1 MSYIYEEYR
10 YRSEH
15 VEWDIFL
22 LYIDPY
28 IDSFCTAGGI
38 DTCVCRL
45 IVIAVSSSE
54 LVRLGQSQRK
64 KSRQMRR

>member
-1 MSYIYEEYR
+1 MLSA
-10 YRSEH
+10 
-15 VEWDIFL
+15 IFFV

-28 IDSFCTAGGI
+28 IDSFCIAGGI
-38 DTCVCRL
+38 DMCVCRL

-64 KSRQMRR
+64 KADR